1 MSWASWD
8 DGNSPTIVV
17 GRTRNLYGH
26 NKGMFAAVVQR
37 ERKRKN
43 GKKAHQMV
51 SWKPECVKQTSIRN
65 HRLKDYAAFATA
77 LSA

>member
-1 MSWASWD
+1 MDFALADMSWASWD

-43 GKKAHQMV
+43 GKKSPPDGLMEA
-51 SWKPECVKQTSIRN
+51 
-65 HRLKDYAAFATA
+65 
-77 LSA
+77 